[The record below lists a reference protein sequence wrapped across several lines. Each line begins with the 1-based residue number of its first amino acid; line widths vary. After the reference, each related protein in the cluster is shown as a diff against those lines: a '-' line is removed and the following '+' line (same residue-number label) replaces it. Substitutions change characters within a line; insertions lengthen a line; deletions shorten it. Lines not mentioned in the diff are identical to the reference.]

1 MHGLCCI
8 KVGGCNVL
16 EFCRIFP
23 DSVLTSLESNEK
35 ENELNQFSE
44 GSKYYD
50 SEVFFFLSFFSLGLS
65 AG

>member
-1 MHGLCCI
+1 MTSVLSSSWEPAQPLPAAFQMVGGGQEMNGPCCI

-35 ENELNQFSE
+35 EN
-44 GSKYYD
+44 
-50 SEVFFFLSFFSLGLS
+50 
-65 AG
+65 